1 MVFGLTEVG
10 LPLVVKRVV
19 FPVRVDG
26 FGRTLVMVV
35 SFEVAAP
42 AIVVNFEVVTA
53 LVLGAL
59 G

>member
-1 MVFGLTEVG
+1 MTEVG